1 MRILTQLKR
10 ETKYIQNYG
19 GLSTKL
25 YNNIFLRKLTSFRVN
40 FIKKCKNNA
49 NEAQFLP
56 LEVKTNIKR
65 MSAEQGLYAQV
76 VMLFRK
82 DLKSTE
88 ANKNKN
94 ESKFKFQ
101 GQSSR
106 SQRWFDI
113 DLDWI
118 EVNFSTRE
126 PEFNRKFFQRH
137 EDKQDTNTF
146 QIFQA
151 PIVNSKCAKKNK
163 FHSDAS
169 MLKYRQ
175 KSLNSC
181 FFSSLASAFASIEK
195 TKDNNDI

>member
-1 MRILTQLKR
+1 MNIDIENINTIEKR
-10 ETKYIQNYG
+10 NKVY
-19 GLSTKL
+19 TKL
-25 YNNIFLRKLTSFRVN
+25 WRTIYEVIQQYIFKETDIFPGN

-151 PIVNSKCAKKNK
+151 PIVNSKCAKIIS
-163 FHSDAS
+163 FTV
-169 MLKYRQ
+169 MP
-175 KSLNSC
+175 
-181 FFSSLASAFASIEK
+181 
-195 TKDNNDI
+195 